1 MMPIDALPDDLDAL
15 RALVSCLSSER
26 DAAIEECRRVRE
38 QNDRLHHLLR
48 QLQRAQFGRRS
59 ERLDH
64 EQMQLALE
72 DIETTIAE
80 QDAQED
86 KKDTA
91 ETTADAQRKK
101 RCANRGSL
109 PAHLPRIHVTL
120 APEIAACPCC
130 HSAMH
135 VIGED
140 TAERLD
146 VIPAQ
151 YRVIVTHRPQ
161 YACRTCEQGVVQAP
175 APERLIKGGLPTEA
189 MVASVLVAK
198 YAWHLPLY
206 RQAQMLL
213 SQGITIERA
222 TLAFWVGYAAAELK
236 PLYLRLRELILGST
250 KIAVDETVAPVLD
263 PGRGRTKKGYFWA
276 IARDD
281 RPWGGT
287 DPPAV
292 AYTYAPGRGAVHG
305 LKLLESYRGIVQC
318 DGYAAYKTIA
328 DDARTGDAIT
338 LAFCWVHLRR
348 QFFDIAKGGSAPI
361 ASEALDRIAALYAIE
376 KMIRG
381 KSADERRAV
390 RQEKSKPLVLAL
402 KTWLEQQLARVST
415 KSVIAEVI
423 RYGLNHWDGLVRF
436 LDDGRIELD
445 TNIVERSIRPIVL
458 NRKNALFAGHDQ
470 GAENW
475 AAIASLVETCKLY
488 GVDPQAYFADVLTK
502 LVNLWLH
509 RASTSSC
516 LGVGQHSVPP
526 IASRRNHEGD
536 SRSRSI
542 QRKNQA
548 IGNSGIGE
556 SLTAQGVNRRWNG
569 TPYRRSKGALTQF

>member
-1 MMPIDALPDDLDAL
+1 MRAAIIESDCVLDIKTCTNLIQVSMMPIDALPDDLDAL

-120 APEIAACPCC
+120 VPEIAACPCC
-130 HSAMH
+130 HGAMH
-135 VIGED
+135 VIGEH

-161 YACRTCEQGVVQAP
+161 YACRACEQGVVQTP

-276 IARDD
+276 IARDLGD
-281 RPWGGT
+281 HPTGVSS
-287 DPPAV
+287 P
-292 AYTYAPGRGAVHG
+292 YARGAVHG
-305 LKLLESYRGIVQC
+305 PKLLESDRGIVQC
-318 DGYAAYKTIA
+318 DGDAADKTYHARLLLGSSEKTVLRYRKGRFGA
-328 DDARTGDAIT
+328 DRERSSGPHRRALCDRAASARGPRRGPAHK
-338 LAFCWVHLRR
+338 CRRR
-348 QFFDIAKGGSAPI
+348 QA
-361 ASEALDRIAALYAIE
+361 DRCAIP
-376 KMIRG
+376 
-381 KSADERRAV
+381 
-390 RQEKSKPLVLAL
+390 PLA
-402 KTWLEQQLARVST
+402 
-415 KSVIAEVI
+415 
-423 RYGLNHWDGLVRF
+423 
-436 LDDGRIELD
+436 
-445 TNIVERSIRPIVL
+445 
-458 NRKNALFAGHDQ
+458 
-470 GAENW
+470 
-475 AAIASLVETCKLY
+475 
-488 GVDPQAYFADVLTK
+488 
-502 LVNLWLH
+502 
-509 RASTSSC
+509 
-516 LGVGQHSVPP
+516 GQHRIV
-526 IASRRNHEGD
+526 AKVDELMALCDRNRTPTPCVLPT
-536 SRSRSI
+536 SN
-542 QRKNQA
+542 KNLLGERQA
-548 IGNSGIGE
+548 G
-556 SLTAQGVNRRWNG
+556 LW
-569 TPYRRSKGALTQF
+569 

>member
-1 MMPIDALPDDLDAL
+1 MLGVTNVHEFDLSIVMPIDALADDLDAL
-15 RALVSCLSSER
+15 RALVSSLSSER

-59 ERLDH
+59 ERLDR

-72 DIETTIAE
+72 DIETSIAE
-80 QDAQED
+80 QDAQGD
-86 KKDTA
+86 KKDTT
-91 ETTADAQRKK
+91 ETPVDAQRKK
-101 RCANRGSL
+101 RRANRGSL

-120 APEIAACPCC
+120 TPEIAVCPCC
-130 HSAMH
+130 HGTMH

-151 YRVIVTHRPQ
+151 YQVIVTHRPQ
-161 YACRTCEQGVVQAP
+161 YACRACEQGMVQAP

-189 MVASVLVAK
+189 MVAAVLVAK

-206 RQAQMLL
+206 RQSQMLL
-213 SQGITIERA
+213 SQGIAIERA

-236 PLYLRLRELILGST
+236 PLYLRLRELILGSA

-292 AYTYAPGRGAVHG
+292 AFTYAPGRGTVHG

-318 DGYAAYKTIA
+318 DGYAAYKAIA

-338 LAFCWVHLRR
+338 LAFCWAHLRR

-361 ASEALDRIAALYAIE
+361 ASEALERIAALYAIE
-376 KMIRG
+376 KTIRG

-402 KTWLEQQLARVST
+402 KIWLEQQLARVST
-415 KSVIAEVI
+415 KSVIAEAI
-423 RYGLNHWDGLVRF
+423 RYGSNHWDGLTRF
-436 LDDGRIELD
+436 LEDGRIELD
-445 TNIVERSIRPIVL
+445 TNIVERSIRPIAL

-488 GVDPQAYFADVLTK
+488 GVDPQAYFADVLIR
-502 LVNLWLH
+502 LVNLW
-509 RASTSSC
+509 
-516 LGVGQHSVPP
+516 P
-526 IASRRNHEGD
+526 ASRLDELMPWAWAAQ
-536 SRSRSI
+536 RSADRL
-542 QRKNQA
+542 A
-548 IGNSGIGE
+548 
-556 SLTAQGVNRRWNG
+556 A
-569 TPYRRSKGALTQF
+569 